1 MDVVVM
7 TRRLAALIA
16 VLGGVGL
23 VSGTA
28 AGTGVTVSVAPAR
41 AASGANITVSLA
53 NDRAGRILVPGGRD
67 WCSFFTLERWS
78 GGDWR
83 VVRAC
88 PSLPDHL
95 YVVRSGRRQ
104 DGVFALAGGPVVGRS
119 GPPGLLTVDLRT
131 LPVVPLPRP
140 GERPVPATEVPLGIL
155 PGAATVRTTLG
166 PARYRVT
173 VRYWPASPKGP
184 LLVARSRAFTVD
196 G

>member
-1 MDVVVM
+1 MA
-7 TRRLAALIA
+7 RRLAALIGLL
-16 VLGGVGL
+16 VGLGL
-23 VSGTA
+23 VSGTT
-28 AGTGVTVSVAPAR
+28 AGNGVTVSVAPAR
-41 AASGANITVSLA
+41 VAAGADITVSVA
-53 NDRAGRILVPGGRD
+53 NGRVGRILVPGGRD

-78 GGDWR
+78 GGVWR
-83 VVRAC
+83 LVRAC
-88 PSLPDHL
+88 PSSPDHL
-95 YVVRSGRRQ
+95 YVVGAGRRQ

-119 GPPGLLTVDLRT
+119 GPPGVLTVDLRT

-155 PGAATVRTTLG
+155 PGVAIVRTTLG

-173 VRYWPASPKGP
+173 VRYWPGSPKGP